1 MRQRYSAIIMSI
13 VIAISMSF
21 SVIPVFAADADG
33 TPVSTFEDLLA
44 MENNPTGTYYL
55 TADIAAKPN
64 TMLFADD
71 GMPFKGQLIGY
82 YNGSEACHKVT
93 VKNNYYKTSGKAYG
107 GCDFSSKKYMGK
119 STKVSAV
126 TSTKCKALKSSK
138 WTYSKKYKRLILKK
152 NKEV

>member
-21 SVIPVFAADADG
+21 SVIPVFAADAEG

-71 GMPFKGQLIGY
+71 GMPFKGTL
-82 YNGSEACHKVT
+82 NG
-93 VKNNYYKTSGKAYG
+93 
-107 GCDFSSKKYMGK
+107 
-119 STKVSAV
+119 
-126 TSTKCKALKSSK
+126 KCKALKSSK
-138 WTYSKKYKRLILKK
+138 WTYSKKYKRLILKN